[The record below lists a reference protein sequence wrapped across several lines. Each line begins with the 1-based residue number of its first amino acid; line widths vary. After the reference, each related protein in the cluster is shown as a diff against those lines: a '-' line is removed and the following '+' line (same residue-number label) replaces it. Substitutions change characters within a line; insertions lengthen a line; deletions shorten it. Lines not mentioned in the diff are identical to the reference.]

1 MTRKKKNKKV
11 LTFNELIELEGKR
24 VRQLEDEQEERE
36 REPLEMV
43 NSKWNMSFEQPRSN
57 PSGRRVTWRSNN
69 DTQFYDPDSHFLSSN
84 NKTVT
89 TFNDSNKHDTTNSND
104 SNQSTQSMSNGT
116 MQRNHTTR
124 GRTDILKKDPTL
136 FRERQLKRQLKCKQ
150 KRG

>member
-1 MTRKKKNKKV
+1 MAAMTRKKKNKKV

-36 REPLEMV
+36 REPLEA
-43 NSKWNMSFEQPRSN
+43 PN

-69 DTQFYDPDSHFLSSN
+69 NTQFYDPDSHFLSSN
-84 NKTVT
+84 NNTVT